1 MLGDK
6 TLPKDHFSV
15 YKSLTKSAKVDKT
28 SLYKKLGISI
38 HNPSITDAR
47 LCTAKQFRDEVRGGG
62 LLSSNPENRGIP
74 QGSPISALLSNIY
87 MLNFD
92 LALLNFLLPSESVF
106 YRYCDDLLI
115 ICNLDQEIETH
126 DFVDT
131 QIRNLQLSLQHKKTE
146 ISRFTFDASGKL
158 RADKPIHYL
167 GFSFDGQNE
176 HIRSSSITRYYKKMR
191 KKIWVTKKA
200 MDRCNDLR
208 AKRGEPHKDLFLRS
222 IYRGYSCL
230 GRRNFITYG
239 FKAAKIME
247 SKSIKKQLRP
257 HWKKLQKLISDAKSE
272 N

>member
-1 MLGDK
+1 
-6 TLPKDHFSV
+6 
-15 YKSLTKSAKVDKT
+15 
-28 SLYKKLGISI
+28 
-38 HNPSITDAR
+38 
-47 LCTAKQFRDEVRGGG
+47 
-62 LLSSNPENRGIP
+62 
-74 QGSPISALLSNIY
+74 
-87 MLNFD
+87 
-92 LALLNFLLPSESVF
+92 
-106 YRYCDDLLI
+106 
-115 ICNLDQEIETH
+115 
-126 DFVDT
+126 
-131 QIRNLQLSLQHKKTE
+131 
-146 ISRFTFDASGKL
+146 
-158 RADKPIHYL
+158 
-167 GFSFDGQNE
+167 
-176 HIRSSSITRYYKKMR
+176 MR